1 MANNGSTTP
10 LRIVPHGYGR
20 WEDDDD
26 AIGYAKTSSVRVVG
40 TIQMP
45 EDLQLET
52 SEEKLSSE
60 PAEEPLHAQAD
71 TDELRATPEQIPVH
85 PLTEIFPV
93 LEGPEF
99 DALVSDIAKHG
110 QLEPIVLFEDKILDG
125 RNRFRACVAAGVV
138 PRFEPYQGDDP
149 LGLVVSRNVRRR
161 HLDES
166 QRALVAAKLETVN
179 HGGNRK
185 ADQDANLHVD
195 RSDAAKMLNVS
206 ERSVAS
212 AAKVLGEGKAEL
224 IRAVEQGK
232 IKVSAAAKA
241 TELCAELQYQVA
253 EKALAGDAKAART
266 IIAQALPVRPRAEPL
281 TLMLRR
287 EKRIN
292 AELRKALEEANAD
305 FIALRD
311 PLPAEV
317 VAKAAE
323 LAALAA
329 DDDAAKDELAALAL
343 RYRWRLRDLVA
354 ESCQHSESVHPSPG
368 VTNADESA
376 SDEASA
382 A

>member
-1 MANNGSTTP
+1 MTNNGSPTP

-20 WEDDDD
+20 LEDDD
-26 AIGYAKTSSVRVVG
+26 AIGSARTWSVRIGG
-40 TIQMP
+40 TVQMP
-45 EDLQLET
+45 EVPQLET
-52 SEEKLSSE
+52 SEEKLSSRS
-60 PAEEPLHAQAD
+60 AEEPPHAEAD

-110 QLEPIVLFEDKILDG
+110 QIEPIVLFEDKILDG
-125 RNRFRACVAAGVV
+125 RNRFRACAVAGVV

-149 LGLVVSRNVRRR
+149 LRLVLSRNVRRR

-166 QRALVAAKLETVN
+166 QRAMVAAKLETVN

-195 RSDAAKMLNVS
+195 RSAAAKMLNVS
-206 ERSVAS
+206 ERLVAS

-224 IRAVEQGK
+224 IRAVEQAK
-232 IKVSAAAKA
+232 IKVSAGAKA
-241 TELCAELQYQVA
+241 TELRAELQYQVA

-266 IIAQALPVRPRAEPL
+266 IIAQAVRPRAEPP

-292 AELRKALEEANAD
+292 TELRKALEEANVD

-317 VAKAAE
+317 AAKSAE

-329 DDDAAKDELAALAL
+329 ADDDVAKDELAALAL
-343 RYRWRLRDLVA
+343 RYHWRLRDLVA
-354 ESCQHSESVHPSPG
+354 ESWQHPPES
-368 VTNADESA
+368 
-376 SDEASA
+376 
-382 A
+382 